1 MTLYEDILDLPG
13 ATEVSTGAERRVWD
27 LPVRL
32 FHWSL
37 ATAFLVAFV
46 TNRLGIA
53 YFKYHV
59 WAGYTVLVLVGFRI
73 VWGFVG
79 TRHALFRTFVR
90 GPRDVLTY
98 VRSLMAVRDKTIRQR
113 HYAGHNPLGALMVVL
128 LLGGLAAQGA
138 LGLFANDDIF
148 NTGPLTG
155 YVTKDISLLLTSIHR
170 KLFYWLVGAIG
181 LHIAAVI
188 GHHVFKN
195 ENLVRAM
202 VTGRKPARV
211 VTPDDAIV
219 SSRIW
224 LATLVTALL
233 CAALAYVVM
242 HAPAIIGDD
251 TF

>member
-1 MTLYEDILDLPG
+1 MSLYEDILDRPSV
-13 ATEVSTGAERRVWD
+13 TEASTGAERRVWD
-27 LPVRL
+27 VPVRL

-59 WAGYTVLVLVGFRI
+59 WAGYTVLVLVAFRI

-90 GPRDVLTY
+90 GPRHVVAYARGLLAGQDET
-98 VRSLMAVRDKTIRQR
+98 KRQR
-113 HYAGHNPLGALMVVL
+113 HYAGHNPLGALMVL
-128 LLGGLAAQGA
+128 ALLGGLAAQGA

-148 NTGPLTG
+148 NTGPLAG
-155 YVTKDISLLLTSIHR
+155 YVTKDVSLVLTSVHR
-170 KLFYWLVGAIG
+170 KLFYWLAGAIV

-195 ENLVRAM
+195 ENLIRAM
-202 VTGRKPARV
+202 VTGQKPARV
-211 VTPDDAIV
+211 VTPEDAIV

-224 LATLVTALL
+224 LATLVMALL

-242 HAPAIIGDD
+242 HAPAIGDD
-251 TF
+251 TL